1 MHEKCVRTR
10 QGVPRQRGAH
20 IGWLNKA
27 GATRE
32 AAWGAQLQH
41 EVKGD
46 GMVLIQ
52 AQAHI
57 IEGKLSI

>member
-1 MHEKCVRTR
+1 M
-10 QGVPRQRGAH
+10 PRQAGAN

-27 GATRE
+27 GATWE
-32 AAWGAQLQH
+32 AAWGTQLQH

-52 AQAHI
+52 VQAHI